1 MKSLYS
7 TGNWGVEVCNIGKRS
22 EDGLLCE
29 ENKLQEMTPPVPD
42 SEIPCES
49 DSNHCEFSWRVLVIV
64 AVGIYSHPP
73 I

>member
-1 MKSLYS
+1 
-7 TGNWGVEVCNIGKRS
+7 VCNIGKRS
-22 EDGLLCE
+22 DDGLLSE